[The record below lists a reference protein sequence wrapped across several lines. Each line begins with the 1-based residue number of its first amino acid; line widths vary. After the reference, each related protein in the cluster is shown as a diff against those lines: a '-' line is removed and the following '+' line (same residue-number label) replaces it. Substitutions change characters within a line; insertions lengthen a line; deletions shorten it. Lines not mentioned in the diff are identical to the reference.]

1 MLTLCLPAAGIQEVE
16 AVAIWRGDVVRK
28 KGGNK
33 EIRLALALAPR
44 SFARSLLFGHF
55 TSCFT
60 GTRHVVVLAPNL
72 YKYYS

>member
-16 AVAIWRGDVVRK
+16 AVAIWRGRDVVRK
-28 KGGNK
+28 KGENK
-33 EIRLALALAPR
+33 EIRLTLALAPR

-60 GTRHVVVLAPNL
+60 GTRHGC
-72 YKYYS
+72 STRS